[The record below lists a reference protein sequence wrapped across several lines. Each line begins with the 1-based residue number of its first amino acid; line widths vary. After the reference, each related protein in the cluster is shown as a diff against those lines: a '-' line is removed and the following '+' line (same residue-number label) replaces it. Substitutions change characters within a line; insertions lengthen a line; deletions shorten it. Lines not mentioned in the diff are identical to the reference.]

1 MIEEMI
7 ISTELLKQCQFQML
21 LVFFGL
27 RLDSQE
33 RMIKI
38 GFPREDEQSSK
49 GKELHELN
57 GGMLHN

>member
-7 ISTELLKQCQFQML
+7 ISTESLKQCQFQML

-38 GFPREDEQSSK
+38 GFPRDDEQSS
-49 GKELHELN
+49 
-57 GGMLHN
+57 